1 MEKMNMIKKVKYNVF
16 DVWFG
21 KGWDNW
27 IRMEYVNNK
36 WVYIAGHELFEKG
49 AASLLSSKINKGRV

>member
-1 MEKMNMIKKVKYNVF
+1 MIKKVKYNLF

-27 IRMEYVNNK
+27 IRMELKQGKWQHNNGDRK
-36 WVYIAGHELFEKG
+36 FESG
-49 AASLLSSKINKGRV
+49 AANLLNIVLAKKEPQ